1 MFNVPNHEISHPEHP
16 AAVEGDNLERR
27 LGRRVADDE
36 QDVRTTRVQDLE
48 EAAVVGDQHQAERI
62 SKLENMALEISFT
75 GLLGK

>member
-1 MFNVPNHEISHPEHP
+1 MNPRPLDFEVCALPLTYQISHPEHP
-16 AAVEGDNLERR
+16 AAVERDNFERR

-62 SKLENMALEISFT
+62 SKLEKHGT
-75 GLLGK
+75 